1 MDVRRAGGRI
11 AGYLEM
17 LRPRRGRARLT
28 NYLLPA
34 RRVAAIVGGALVAG
48 GAVLLVQ
55 GLAGWQEV
63 VAQSVDPGL
72 FATEDR
78 GTRELLAFL
87 SDFDERDSPVLGKM
101 LFVFN
106 AGVMV
111 FAGFLLLWHIMTAV
125 VDTGSEGRWAFGG
138 HQWIRIAVAVV
149 LMAPM
154 PGGASGAQLIVLGLA
169 RLGGDFANLV
179 WEPLAGEALGKGRA
193 VVPWPREA
201 AWRTVIARMLVSE
214 VCMYV
219 ANEHARGAGDEA
231 YVRIRESLE
240 HRGEE
245 GWVEDQKEKE
255 VGRGALGED
264 WFAARKESGEETGE
278 VRHYDGVD
286 RGMQGDMCG
295 LVRFTGLE
303 QDGVRGI
310 AARGHM
316 AAWKAVH
323 PAVVRLAREL
333 GDHFV
338 PGRAGYADPLP
349 DMTAELDAVGAAR
362 TYRAVLEERVKRAGT
377 AAQHSLE
384 EAIREDAEN
393 INWLAAASF
402 VNTLSKSA
410 GRVQAASKNVP
421 EASLPS
427 PDLQKWS
434 EPAASAVQA
443 VMRGLSQARGYEAVP
458 FAMAT
463 GIAGALA
470 PSVGRGGTVLD
481 RVTDFIDPKSVIM
494 ADSGNPLLDLTATGY
509 GLMNTGILAMTLLAG
524 VSVGSNFLGVVESLD
539 AFQAGWEVM
548 DGLVTPAI
556 GMMIIAGAVLAYVLP
571 AIPFIR
577 FLFGIL
583 AWLLA
588 VVEAMLAVTVFCA
601 AHVQRAEGNWFVLP
615 ETRAGWL
622 FLPGLVLRPVL
633 MLFGLVIGYFVFIT
647 VMEIFNEIWVP
658 RMLDAN
664 ASSGL
669 DLIDFVAMLALY
681 VMVAYGL
688 LNACF
693 KLIDVLPSA
702 VLTWIGGAGSGDSG
716 SEGVMGMATGGFG
729 RAAALGGNRGF
740 GPRGGGAGAAGGGAP
755 SRGS

>member
-1 MDVRRAGGRI
+1 MTLQKRSRFVVCSVAF
-11 AGYLEM
+11 
-17 LRPRRGRARLT
+17 
-28 NYLLPA
+28 LLPTMA
-34 RRVAAIVGGALVAG
+34 WTATPPPSLQVLVEA
-48 GAVLLVQ
+48 
-55 GLAGWQEV
+55 EP
-63 VAQSVDPGL
+63 S
-72 FATEDR
+72 R
-78 GTRELLAFL
+78 
-87 SDFDERDSPVLGKM
+87 
-101 LFVFN
+101 
-106 AGVMV
+106 
-111 FAGFLLLWHIMTAV
+111 
-125 VDTGSEGRWAFGG
+125 
-138 HQWIRIAVAVV
+138 RIAVSFAEEKRE
-149 LMAPM
+149 
-154 PGGASGAQLIVLGLA
+154 GAMRAAALGYGARAGLA
-169 RLGGDFANLV
+169 RRG
-179 WEPLAGEALGKGRA
+179 WE
-193 VVPWPREA
+193 
-201 AWRTVIARMLVSE
+201 IARMLERRGGQLSAIYRFRDLLLEKRGFSV
-214 VCMYV
+214 VPPV
-219 ANEHARGAGDEA
+219 AAETVRAFRLGRHGMKAATARRV
-231 YVRIRESLE
+231 VRIVAAERLVSAPPDWRDYLMRSWAPVEAPVSVLFPRDRRERRRWELWIA
-240 HRGEE
+240 E
-245 GWVEDQKEKE
+245 GWRK
-255 VGRGALGED
+255 GFALAD
-264 WFAARKESGEETGE
+264 DVFAS
-278 VRHYDGVD
+278 DLD
-286 RGMQGDMCG
+286 RLSRDK
-295 LVRFTGLE
+295 
-303 QDGVRGI
+303 
-310 AARGHM
+310 

-362 TYRAVLEERVKRAGT
+362 TYRAVLEEHVKRAGT
-377 AAQHSLE
+377 AAQHAFE

-402 VNTLSKSA
+402 VNTVSKSA
-410 GRVQAASKNVP
+410 GRVQAASRNVP

-427 PDLQKWS
+427 PDLEKWS
-434 EPAASAVQA
+434 DQAASAVKA

-556 GMMIIAGAVLAYVLP
+556 GMMIIGGAVLAYVLP

-633 MLFGLVIGYFVFIT
+633 MLFGLVIGYFVFIA

-702 VLTWIGGAGSGDSG
+702 VLTWIGGAGGGDSG
-716 SEGVMGMATGGFG
+716 SEGVMGVATGGFG
-729 RAAALGGNRGF
+729 RAGALGGNRGF
-740 GPRGGGAGAAGGGAP
+740 GPRGGGAGAAGGGAQ